1 MGASNVSPRGSSLDH
16 SVSTPGM
23 RTRAP
28 AGTSHSSAARSPCQ
42 RNEYDTGPSFVGAS
56 RTSSGSP
63 LHSRGS
69 ALSSSRSVPRAV
81 DERAADRVEERSGTA
96 GRVALH
102 VVPRRA
108 IRRATGGLAPGEHAE
123 ANPRGAGF
131 VVEAP
136 VFERDDHVG
145 HRQPRLARQQELR
158 ALPSRPPPGA
168 RNREGRPASPDRGGR
183 ATRGRPARRRARSR
197 RPRRRSAAGAGGT
210 AAESGG
216 PRGTGTRLR
225 AGRPD
230 RAGARTRRRARR
242 PS

>member
-1 MGASNVSPRGSSLDH
+1 MPATFRPAARRS
-16 SVSTPGM
+16 
-23 RTRAP
+23 TRARRRRGCGP
-28 AGTSHSSAARSPCQ
+28 ERLRARPTAARHDRRASATSTTPVPASWARPARRAGDPATRAGSALEQ
-42 RNEYDTGPSFVGAS
+42 FEVGAS
-56 RTSSGSP
+56 R
-63 LHSRGS
+63 
-69 ALSSSRSVPRAV
+69 V

-136 VFERDDHVG
+136 VFERDDHLG
-145 HRQPRLARQQELR
+145 HRQPRLAGQQELPR
-158 ALPSRPPPGA
+158 APSRPRSGA
-168 RNREGRPASPDRGGR
+168 RDREGRPASPGRGGR
-183 ATRGRPARRRARSR
+183 ATRGRPARRRARRR
-197 RPRRRSAAGAGGT
+197 RPRRRSAAAAGGT
-210 AAESGG
+210 AGGSGG
-216 PRGTGTRLR
+216 RRGTGTRLR
-225 AGRPD
+225 VGRPD